1 MTESRCK
8 VLTLLFD
15 WTPPEARGLGCGEE
29 APFSLLRTA
38 CGVAGAEVA
47 LGGGAAAG
55 GRPREERGSCSEE
68 EVAAEEEAAAASPG
82 EQMEGSETLLV
93 KAGGWSWSWACEACE
108 ELWSE
113 LEDRLS
119 MLRAGEGEQEEGRD

>member
-1 MTESRCK
+1 MVFRCK
-8 VLTLLFD
+8 VATLLFD
-15 WTPPEARGLGCGEE
+15 WPLPEAKGLGCAEE

-55 GRPREERGSCSEE
+55 MGPREERGSCAEDE
-68 EVAAEEEAAAASPG
+68 GGEVAASLG
-82 EQMEGSETLLV
+82 EQMEGSETLLL
-93 KAGGWSWSWACEACE
+93 KAGGWSWACKASE

>member
-1 MTESRCK
+1 MLRYE
-8 VLTLLFD
+8 VVTLLFD
-15 WTPPEARGLGCGEE
+15 WTPPEAKGLGCGEE

-55 GRPREERGSCSEE
+55 EGPREERGSCSEE
-68 EVAAEEEAAAASPG
+68 EGGEVAASLG
-82 EQMEGSETLLV
+82 EQMEGSETLFV
-93 KAGGWSWSWACEACE
+93 KAGGWSWACEASE

>member
-1 MTESRCK
+1 MVLQCK
-8 VLTLLFD
+8 VATLL
-15 WTPPEARGLGCGEE
+15 TPPAAKGLGCGEE
-29 APFSLLRTA
+29 APFSLLRTT
-38 CGVAGAEVA
+38 CGVAGAEA
-47 LGGGAAAG
+47 GGATAG
-55 GRPREERGSCSEE
+55 EGPREERGSCSEE
-68 EVAAEEEAAAASPG
+68 EGGAAAVSLG

-93 KAGGWSWSWACEACE
+93 KAGGWSWACEASE